1 MPVILVSHDLIQIKK
16 NVTKYA
22 LIDFGKILEVNY
34 ISELEN
40 SQNVKNI
47 FGI

>member
-1 MPVILVSHDLIQIKK
+1 MPVILVSHDLIQIQK

-22 LIDFGKILEVNY
+22 LIESGKI
-34 ISELEN
+34 IEN
-40 SQNVKNI
+40 SIIENLKNSEKIKDI